1 MDFWMG
7 LHGMQSTRTCPRSFP
22 WMYDEILK
30 HAVEAERLGF
40 DGFALTEHHFWYDGY
55 CPSLMPVLAAIAR
68 RTQRITILP
77 LALLLPLR
85 DPLRVAEEIAVVDQL
100 SGGRLALGFGY
111 GYRSEEFDGFEVD
124 RQRRGPRFS
133 EQIEVLRAAFA
144 HDRFSHTGEFYSY
157 ENVSLAPKPL
167 QKPHP
172 PFWLAGGTQAATARR
187 AGRLGI
193 AYCAAGT
200 GQTLE
205 QIEALI
211 GEYKAAASAAG
222 VPASQQKFGVAVDT
236 LIGETQA
243 DIDRVIEEDVVPVYS
258 EQLVAF
264 GFVREP
270 DGTPVRELP
279 RDHPIFQFL
288 LDSFVIGTE
297 EQVVMR
303 IKQFEELGCSVF
315 FPRLVEANFRSDAI
329 LEHMRLFADRVMPH
343 FRGGTN

>member
-1 MDFWMG
+1 MEFWTG
-7 LHGMQSTRTCPRSFP
+7 LYGMQSTRIRPRSFT
-22 WMYDEILK
+22 WMYRETVK

-85 DPLRVAEEIAVVDQL
+85 DPLRVAEEIAVIDQL

-111 GYRSEEFDGFEVD
+111 GYRSEEFEGFEVD
-124 RQRRGPRFS
+124 RRRRGSRFS
-133 EQIEVLRAAFA
+133 EQIAILRAAFA
-144 HDRFSHTGEFYSY
+144 NDRFSHEGEFYTYADVALS
-157 ENVSLAPKPL
+157 PKPL
-167 QKPHP
+167 QQPHP
-172 PFWLAGGTQAATARR
+172 PLWLAGGTQASTARR

-193 AYCAAGT
+193 AYFAAGT
-200 GQTLE
+200 GQTLK

-222 VPASQQKFGVAVDT
+222 VPRSRQKFGVIVDT
-236 LIGETQA
+236 LIGKNQA
-243 DIDRVIEEDVVPVYS
+243 DIDRVVEEDVVPVYT
-258 EQLVAF
+258 EQLAAF

-279 RDHPIFQFL
+279 RDHPVLQFL
-288 LDSFVIGTE
+288 LDSFIIGTE
-297 EQVVMR
+297 EQVVTR
-303 IKQFEELGCSVF
+303 IKQFEDLGCSVF
-315 FPRLVEANFRSDAI
+315 SPRLVEANFRSERIVD
-329 LEHMRLFADRVMPH
+329 HMRLFAERVMPH
-343 FRGGTN
+343 FRGGIT

>member
-7 LHGMQSTRTCPRSFP
+7 LHGMQSTRACPRSFT
-22 WMYDEILK
+22 WMYEETLK
-30 HAVEAERLGF
+30 HAVAAERLGYG
-40 DGFALTEHHFWYDGY
+40 GFALTEHHFWYDGY

-85 DPLRVAEEIAVVDQL
+85 DPLRAAEEMAVVDQL

-111 GYRSEEFDGFEVD
+111 GYRSEEFNGFELD
-124 RQRRGPRFS
+124 RRRRGPRFS

-144 HDRFSHTGEFYSY
+144 EDRFSHAGEFYQY
-157 ENVSLAPKPL
+157 PEVSLSPKPI

-193 AYCAAGT
+193 GYCAAGT
-200 GQTLE
+200 GQALE
-205 QIEALI
+205 QIETLI
-211 GEYKAAASAAG
+211 GEYRTAAHAAG
-222 VPASQQKFGVAVDT
+222 IPESQQKVGIAVDT
-236 LIGETQA
+236 VIGESQA
-243 DIDRVIEEDVVPVYS
+243 DIDRVIEEDIVPVYS

-297 EQVVMR
+297 EQVVTR
-303 IKQFEELGCSVF
+303 IKQFEELGCDVF

-329 LEHMRLFADRVMPH
+329 LEHMRLFAERIMPH
-343 FRGGTN
+343 FQRSTV